1 MIANVCSKGWL
12 KSYFTF
18 PFAGYWDPSLKYPE
32 FGALRVINEDRV
44 EPGEGFGTVC
54 YFLKLDRGM
63 IG

>member
-1 MIANVCSKGWL
+1 LQGWL

-18 PFAGYWDPSLKYPE
+18 PFAGYYDPSLKYQD

-54 YFLKLDRGM
+54 RSLEVNLRIM
-63 IG
+63 N